1 MRKPGRMGGQRT
13 RAILVSL
20 LAATC
25 VLPSGAWAQEMPG
38 EPGGDGRGD
47 ATSIE
52 LTAYGGAVL
61 PMSLLGS
68 QGDSM
73 QAELSTKP
81 AVGAGLDFWFGGGFG
96 LGVGGGIASPDLT
109 LTMVDSESGMQQE
122 IDLGS
127 SDYLHGE
134 ALLLWRPEL
143 RGSAASVLPYF
154 GAGAGVRRL
163 TFDDPDFDD
172 TTDLTIVLNAGT
184 HLQLSESVHLRLD
197 VRDLISSFEGGPF
210 ESSDTQHDL
219 VARVGVGVGL

>member
-20 LAATC
+20 LAAAC
-25 VLPSGAWAQEMPG
+25 VLPAGMWAQETPG
-38 EPGGDGRGD
+38 EPGGDGRDD

-68 QGDSM
+68 QGDSI

-81 AVGAGLDFWFGGGFG
+81 AFGAGLEFWFGGGFG

-109 LTMVDSESGMQQE
+109 LTMLDSDNGMQQE

-163 TFDDPDFDD
+163 TFDDPGFDD
-172 TTDLTIVLNAGT
+172 TTDLTVVLNAGT
-184 HLQLSESVHLRLD
+184 HLRLSDSVHLRLD

-219 VARVGVGVGL
+219 IARVGVGIGL

>member
-1 MRKPGRMGGQRT
+1 MRHTGRTGGRRT
-13 RAILVSL
+13 GAILISL
-20 LAATC
+20 LAAIF
-25 VLPSGAWAQEMPG
+25 VLPAGAEAQEMAGPAD
-38 EPGGDGRGD
+38 GDDGS
-47 ATSIE
+47 AAPSVE
-52 LTAYGGAVL
+52 LTAYGGALL

-68 QGDSM
+68 QGDSI

-81 AVGAGLDFWFGGGFG
+81 AFGASLEFWFGGGLG
-96 LGVGGGIASPDLT
+96 LGVDGGIVSPRLT
-109 LTMVDSESGMQQE
+109 LTEVDAGNGMQQDTE
-122 IDLGS
+122 LGS
-127 SDYLHGE
+127 ADYLHGE

-163 TFDDPDFDD
+163 SFDDPGFED

-184 HLQLSESVHLRLD
+184 HLRLSETVHLRLD

-219 VARVGVGVGL
+219 MARVGVGIGL

>member
-1 MRKPGRMGGQRT
+1 MRHTGRMGGR
-13 RAILVSL
+13 RIPAILISL
-20 LAATC
+20 LATIC
-25 VLPSGAWAQEMPG
+25 VAPSGAWAQEMA
-38 EPGGDGRGD
+38 GDPADEDGP
-47 ATSIE
+47 AAKSIE
-52 LTAYGGAVL
+52 LTAYGGAIF

-68 QGDSM
+68 RGDSI

-81 AVGAGLDFWFGGGFG
+81 AGGVGLEFWFGGGFG
-96 LGVGGGIASPDLT
+96 LGVGGGIVSPDLT
-109 LTMVDSESGMQQE
+109 LTVVDSDSGMQND

-127 SDYLHGE
+127 TDYLHGE

-163 TFDDPDFDD
+163 TFDDPDFED

-184 HLQLSESVHLRLD
+184 HLQLSETVHLRLD

-219 VARVGVGVGL
+219 LARIGVGVGL